1 MPKNYVFETVIIAL
15 VLIVIM
21 VVFLKHS
28 WGG

>member
-15 VLIVIM
+15 VLIVAM
-21 VVFLKHS
+21 VLFLKHS

>member
-15 VLIVIM
+15 VLIVVM